1 MHNLAPKQALNLFG
15 LVHFGQNRMS
25 LFQEI
30 NRGEVLNTYWEKNA
44 PSKLN
49 TPYFSQREDSNRAL
63 RNKHDQRLHSLSLSL
78 TVRGVRASFCVHLD
92 YFLPRSCQRH
102 RSSTSELKGFPI
114 NFSLAPSHG
123 RTKSLSSSEFRMSE
137 FTAHP
142 VATSEVTPSLST
154 MTNTCILSL
163 SLSKCELPASF

>member
-1 MHNLAPKQALNLFG
+1 M
-15 LVHFGQNRMS
+15 
-25 LFQEI
+25 
-30 NRGEVLNTYWEKNA
+30 TNA
-44 PSKLN
+44 CI
-49 TPYFSQREDSNRAL
+49 
-63 RNKHDQRLHSLSLSL
+63 LSLSL
-78 TVRGVRASFCVHLD
+78 TVRGVRASFCVHLN

-163 SLSKCELPASF
+163 SLCQNVNCQQVSKNNTIIFWLGPRYPTNES